1 MSIFR
6 SLLHLDTTG
15 GFNYYKDLSFGDY
28 IPLGY
33 TPLEYI
39 QSTGTQYID
48 TGVSPDTADIKI
60 ELKYQYLDNRGTG
73 YDTIMGCHN
82 GNNSN
87 LFVSSLNGTSAE
99 RHTLGANANNL
110 TTPYDTKIHT
120 LIFND
125 ENHECYKDGEF
136 IGSVGTGF
144 TTFNRNIYM
153 FGNNG
158 SGTLGNQSSGRIW
171 YCKIWKNGNL
181 VRSFKPC
188 LRYDGTVGL
197 YDTVDNIFYSN
208 KGTGTFRYLYEV
220 HYGELPDEYTPLDYV
235 VATGVQYFN
244 TGVDLW
250 RTNNWITRAT
260 TSISEHYDYN
270 NLIGYS
276 NYNSSVNDISTNA
289 AGNYYAKLN
298 GVNLNNLYAV
308 KLNEPFTMVH
318 DNTGAKLVSMV
329 NDEQSISNTTRVNAV
344 GTNYPVSFGHRHGG
358 SYFKGKLYDFKLWN
372 DGRLVRSFVPCMN
385 SAGEIGLY
393 DLVAGGFYQSE
404 GQLPFYTEEPVDDFV
419 LPDEYTA
426 IDYITSTG
434 TQFINTG
441 YNPTGNARY
450 EIKVTKVT
458 TSGVL
463 YGAYNNKQ
471 WTQGNGLYTNA
482 ATSGYYY
489 MHYYSNDNT
498 SVTSLNSGVVIMD
511 KGMVRINNAFYT
523 SSNNKDFTVD
533 YPLYLLAGNMSG
545 TIEQPVSCRLYY
557 FKIYDEG
564 LVRDFIPVIKNDTQE
579 AGLYDKVTGEFFGNF
594 GTGEFEAAPI
604 QDTITLPAEYQR
616 LKGLIATGA
625 QCINTQLTPTGTM
638 EFEITFDIQNT
649 FTSSGNFGTVFGS
662 RTNYY
667 QNGYHLTTFSMYTS
681 AGHFLYGTNSN
692 ADNIRYEANMLKDG
706 STQTIIYHNSVLTG
720 GNGNT
725 TTINSQ
731 TFSNNYPIYLYALN
745 EAGRICE
752 HSQSTIYG
760 CKFFDNGTLVRHFIP
775 ARRRA
780 DGVLGMYDMVED
792 IFYTNVGSGTF
803 TAIEMGNTLPSEYTA
818 LEYIQ
823 STGTEYI
830 DMGLAPDTADF
841 KMEIKYQYLSEH
853 NTGSDAI
860 AGARLG
866 GEKTRL
872 YICRNLNTTTV
883 DRVVLGSTTRTY
895 THDVNPHVMIFND
908 ENRDCYID
916 GILLDN
922 LGTAY
927 TPHANNMY
935 LFAIN
940 YENEGVRF
948 RTSARIWYCKVW
960 KGGELVRDLVP
971 CISDEGE
978 VGLYDYVEGLF
989 YTNAGTGSFR
999 FAYPV
1004 TTSDLPKDYYEL
1016 DYIIANGQQY
1026 LDTGVAMWETQNWAI
1041 EMKTAISE
1049 HYDWNNYLGYG
1060 AIENTTYES
1069 WANVQG
1075 NYYLRFGGFGKTQ
1088 IGTATVNVP
1097 FTVFH
1102 DNTGSRLLSAWNGV
1116 PTHQPNTRAT
1126 ASGYTYPVWFGHRLG
1141 GTWFKGK
1148 IYRITIWKDNYLV
1161 SDLIP
1166 CASPDKIPGL
1176 YDRVT
1181 DSFLRSAS
1189 GTEFITDQTLEK
1201 PENPGVVPDDYK
1213 VVAAI
1218 TSNETQ
1224 YINTGVIPTVRTGFD
1239 ITYEVHDQFVTN
1251 DTLAGALFGARSDWW
1266 HDAYNLT
1273 TYSSSAYP
1281 QGHLLY
1287 GGMSSASGNANT
1299 IRHNAGMSQNT
1310 IETLSFRNGVLTK
1323 PDGTATT
1330 LSVGT
1335 GINTSYP
1342 IYIFGINQS
1351 GSFIEPSTMD
1361 LYELKFYEGDD
1372 LIRHFVPVV
1381 RKSDDVPGLYCLVT
1395 NQFYTN
1401 NGTGEFGIIENEI
1414 IMTSLDFEYTGEVQ
1428 TATLEPGSYK
1438 LEVWGAQGGY
1448 NNVAAAAGRG
1458 GYATGNLTLT
1468 ERTQVYVYVGGHG
1481 VAATTNTTEADGG
1494 FNGGGRAR
1502 ASNWG
1507 RASGGGASDIRIR
1520 TDSLYARVIVAGGG
1534 GGSTGLSNDMATE
1547 SSGSAGHGGG
1557 LAGTSALAV
1566 NGTGQG
1572 FGTGGAQFAAGTN
1585 TTTPSAK
1592 GSFGLGGGTVSATT
1606 VAGGGG
1612 GWYGGAGGSGA
1623 GGGSGWVY
1631 TNLAYG
1637 TWAAGDAAN
1646 AAQCLLA
1653 SQYYLTNTQLLD
1665 GTAEFLSPEG
1675 SVIVGKSGH
1684 GHARITP
1691 LSVSDVPED
1700 EFDPSDG
1707 DVTTETLLTYDYT
1720 GDVETVTLGAGTYQ
1734 LEAWGASGANAS
1746 TYLGGAGGYSTG
1758 TLILNQPT
1766 DLFIRVGQEGR
1777 TITSATH
1784 TIGNIAFN
1792 GGGAASIGSG
1802 NTSILGGGGGA
1813 SDIRIGEDS
1822 LYSRVLVAGGG
1833 GGAAYYVY
1841 STSTVG
1847 FPGGYGGG
1855 LTGGNGSYSSA
1866 GRYGLG
1872 GTQTGGGE
1880 LPAGGSQEYA
1890 TAGIFGVGGSMCKV
1904 SDKCFSGGAG
1914 GGGWYGGSSSSGAGA
1929 SGGGGSGYY
1938 FDGNTIVNYPVGCKL
1953 TTAYYLV
1960 NGSTLNGNSTF
1971 STPDKTTTE
1980 TGHRGNGHVRITK
1993 LS

>member
-125 ENHECYKDGEF
+125 ENHECYKDGEL

-188 LRYDGTVGL
+188 LRYDGTIGL

-220 HYGELPDEYTPLDYV
+220 HYGELPEEYTPLDYV
-235 VATGVQYFN
+235 IATGVQYFN

-276 NYNSSVNDISTNA
+276 NFNSSANDISTNA

-318 DNTGAKLVSMV
+318 DNTGAKLVSIL
-329 NDEQSISNTTRVNAV
+329 NDEPSISNTTRVNAV

-385 SAGEIGLY
+385 SAGEVGLY

-404 GQLPFYTEEPVDDFV
+404 GQLPFYAEEPIDDFV

-450 EIKVTKVT
+450 ELKVTKVT

-482 ATSGYYY
+482 ASSGYYY
-489 MHYYSNDNT
+489 MHYYSNSNT
-498 SVTSLNSGVVIMD
+498 SITSLNSSVVVMD
-511 KGMVRINNAFYT
+511 KGMTRINNAFYT

-545 TIEQPVSCRLYY
+545 TVEQPVSCRLYY

-604 QDTITLPAEYQR
+604 QDNITLPAEYQR
-616 LKGLIATGA
+616 LKGLTATGA

-638 EFEITFDIQNT
+638 EFEITFDIKNT
-649 FTSSGNFGTVFGS
+649 FTSSGSFGTVFGS
-662 RTNYY
+662 RTSYY
-667 QNGYHLTTFSMYTS
+667 QNGYHLTTFSLYTS

-692 ADNIRYEANMLKDG
+692 SDNIRYEANMLKDG
-706 STQTIIYHNSVLTG
+706 STQTITYHNSILTG

-725 TTINSQ
+725 TAINSQ
-731 TFSNNYPIYLYALN
+731 TFNNNYPIYLYALN

-752 HSQSTIYG
+752 HSQSTIYD
-760 CKFFDNGTLVRHFIP
+760 CKFFDNGTLVRHLIP

-780 DGVLGMYDMVED
+780 DGVLGMYDMVD
-792 IFYTNVGSGTF
+792 DVFYTNVGSGTF

-830 DMGLAPDTADF
+830 DIGLAPDTADF

-883 DRVVLGSTTRTY
+883 DRVVLGNTTRTY
-895 THDVNPHVMIFND
+895 THDVKPHVMIFND
-908 ENRDCYID
+908 ENKDCYID
-916 GILLDN
+916 GILLNN

-960 KGGELVRDLVP
+960 KNDELVRDMVP
-971 CISDEGE
+971 CINEEGE
-978 VGLYDYVEGLF
+978 AGLYDYVEGLF

-1016 DYIIANGQQY
+1016 DYIIADGHQY
-1026 LDTGVAMWETQNWAI
+1026 LDTGIAMWETQNWAV

-1060 AIENTTYES
+1060 AIENTAHES

-1088 IGTATVNVP
+1088 VGTATVNVP
-1097 FTVFH
+1097 FTIYH
-1102 DNTGSRLLSAWNGV
+1102 DNTGSRLLSAWDGI
-1116 PTHQPNTRAT
+1116 PKHQPSTRAT

-1141 GTWFKGK
+1141 GTWLKGK
-1148 IYRITIWKDNYLV
+1148 VYRITIWKDNYLV
-1161 SDLIP
+1161 RDLIP

-1189 GTEFITDQTLEK
+1189 GTEFITDQTLEDK
-1201 PENPGVVPDDYK
+1201 EEETPESGVPSEYA
-1213 VVAAI
+1213 VVSAI
-1218 TSNETQ
+1218 SSSETQ
-1224 YINTGVIPTVRTGFD
+1224 YINTGVIPTVNTGFE
-1239 ITYEVHDQFVTN
+1239 ITYNVHDQFVNN

-1273 TYSSSAYP
+1273 TYSDGAYT

-1287 GGMSSASGNANT
+1287 GGMSSTSVDPGT
-1299 IRHNAGMSQNT
+1299 IRNNAGMSRDT
-1310 IETLSFRNGVLTK
+1310 IETLKFHNGVLTK
-1323 PDGTATT
+1323 PDGTDVT
-1330 LSVGT
+1330 LNPGL

-1351 GSFIEPSTMD
+1351 GRFIEPSTMD
-1361 LYELKFYEGDD
+1361 LYGLKFYEGDE

-1381 RKSDDVPGLYCLVT
+1381 RKADNVAGLYCLIT
-1395 NQFYTN
+1395 QEFYTN
-1401 NGTGEFGIIENEI
+1401 AGSGNFEI
-1414 IMTSLDFEYTGEVQ
+1414 ITSTTDLNFEYTGEVQ
-1428 TATLEPGSYK
+1428 T
-1438 LEVWGAQGGY
+1438 V
-1448 NNVAAAAGRG
+1448 
-1458 GYATGNLTLT
+1458 
-1468 ERTQVYVYVGGHG
+1468 
-1481 VAATTNTTEADGG
+1481 
-1494 FNGGGRAR
+1494 
-1502 ASNWG
+1502 
-1507 RASGGGASDIRIR
+1507 
-1520 TDSLYARVIVAGGG
+1520 SLA
-1534 GGSTGLSNDMATE
+1534 
-1547 SSGSAGHGGG
+1547 
-1557 LAGTSALAV
+1557 
-1566 NGTGQG
+1566 
-1572 FGTGGAQFAAGTN
+1572 
-1585 TTTPSAK
+1585 P
-1592 GSFGLGGGTVSATT
+1592 
-1606 VAGGGG
+1606 
-1612 GWYGGAGGSGA
+1612 
-1623 GGGSGWVY
+1623 
-1631 TNLAYG
+1631 
-1637 TWAAGDAAN
+1637 
-1646 AAQCLLA
+1646 
-1653 SQYYLTNTQLLD
+1653 
-1665 GTAEFLSPEG
+1665 
-1675 SVIVGKSGH
+1675 
-1684 GHARITP
+1684 
-1691 LSVSDVPED
+1691 
-1700 EFDPSDG
+1700 
-1707 DVTTETLLTYDYT
+1707 
-1720 GDVETVTLGAGTYQ
+1720 GTYQ
-1734 LEAWGASGANAS
+1734 LEAWGASGGSGSDGNSVAA
-1746 TYLGGAGGYSTG
+1746 LGGRGGYSTG
-1758 TLILNQPT
+1758 NLTLTEFTTLYIY
-1766 DLFIRVGQEGR
+1766 VGGEGAR
-1777 TITSATH
+1777 STASTVSGA
-1784 TIGNIAFN
+1784 GFN
-1792 GGGAASIGSG
+1792 GGGDGYTGSQY
-1802 NTSILGGGGGA
+1802 TSTTYTGAGGGGA
-1813 SDIRIGEDS
+1813 SDIRLNTDS
-1822 LYSRVLVAGGG
+1822 LYSRILVAGGG
-1833 GGAAYYVY
+1833 GGGANGG
-1841 STSTVG
+1841 STANHRVG
-1847 FPGGYGGG
+1847 GAGGG
-1855 LTGGNGSYSSA
+1855 ESGQDVILNGSYSGTYSIGTGA
-1866 GRYGLG
+1866 TSTSG
-1872 GTQTGGGE
+1872 GTVGYFGSGSSYVSRCGTGTFG
-1880 LPAGGSQEYA
+1880 AGGS
-1890 TAGIFGVGGSMCKV
+1890 TGTMDG
-1904 SDKCFSGGAG
+1904 SGGGG
-1914 GGGWYGGSSSSGAGA
+1914 GGGWYGGAAGA
-1929 SGGGGSGYY
+1929 WSPGSGGSGYVY
-1938 FDGNTIVNYPVGCKL
+1938 TAETSSQYPSGCLLTGKYYLSDANTIAGNNTMTLPDGG
-1953 TTAYYLV
+1953 
-1960 NGSTLNGNSTF
+1960 NGTGNS
-1971 STPDKTTTE
+1971 
-1980 TGHRGNGHVRITK
+1980 GNGYVRIVQIT
-1993 LS
+1993 